1 LDWLVVL
8 ELQHRLLMN
17 VQIYDTSPEK
27 ISGPLFQ
34 FIDASIF
41 LPSKLKTED
50 GSFVPL
56 NFNI

>member
-1 LDWLVVL
+1 
-8 ELQHRLLMN
+8 MN